1 MGVQVTDGVEGGESG
16 VPVAE
21 VAMKRSNTRPSI
33 IMRRFSVAAVLE
45 AVVAEVEVA
54 VVSAGVVSA
63 LMVRKRWQGRG
74 G

>member
-1 MGVQVTDGVEGGESG
+1 
-16 VPVAE
+16 
-21 VAMKRSNTRPSI
+21 
-33 IMRRFSVAAVLE
+33 
-45 AVVAEVEVA
+45 VVAEVEVA